1 MAISLGFGQG
11 NKNTPM
17 SGSTGGGSIQPKLQL
32 NGQGQ
37 MVTDGSGGVLNYLQ
51 GLMKSSP
58 ATAPANQ
65 QPLAPAAT
73 GGAPGQPGAS
83 TAAAGADGRSAAGNA
98 LAGQAANAVLGGG
111 ASAGAL
117 GGGL

>member
-1 MAISLGFGQG
+1 MAIALGFGQG

-37 MVTDGSGGVLNYLQ
+37 MVTDGSGGILNYLQ

-58 ATAPANQ
+58 ATAPAF
-65 QPLAPAAT
+65 QPPPPPPSSG
-73 GGAPGQPGAS
+73 GGAPGTPASSTAGAAGGGTGAGAS
-83 TAAAGADGRSAAGNA
+83 MLS
-98 LAGQAANAVLGGG
+98 
-111 ASAGAL
+111 GAL
-117 GGGL
+117 GGGGF

>member
-37 MVTDGSGGVLNYLQ
+37 LVTDGSGGFLNYLT
-51 GLMKSSP
+51 GLAKNAVSG
-58 ATAPANQ
+58 AVAPAS
-65 QPLAPAAT
+65 QPPLQPPAPA
-73 GGAPGQPGAS
+73 GGAG
-83 TAAAGADGRSAAGNA
+83 
-98 LAGQAANAVLGGG
+98 GQAAANTSGQDQGSKSGSTAM
-111 ASAGAL
+111 AAL